1 MSYVLLF
8 SNLVL
13 QKLFSLSRS
22 LSAATMGVKE
32 QVDSVIKSEED
43 LRKYRAL
50 VLENNLKVLLIS
62 DPNTDKSAAAL
73 DVHIGK

>member
-1 MSYVLLF
+1 MSNVLLF

>member
-1 MSYVLLF
+1 
-8 SNLVL
+8 
-13 QKLFSLSRS
+13 
-22 LSAATMGVKE
+22 MGVKE

>member
-8 SNLVL
+8 SNFVL